1 MPKRTDIKSIM
12 IIGAGPIVIGQA
24 CEFDYSGAQACKALK
39 EEGYRVILVNSNP
52 ATIMTDPGLAD
63 ATYIEPITPEMVA
76 KIIEKERPD
85 ALLPTMG
92 GQTGLNTSLA
102 LEEMGVL
109 DKYGVEMIGAKREAI
124 EMAED
129 RKLFREAMDRLGI
142 ENPRAAIVTAPKDA
156 TGKKDLAAGVRLALD
171 TLEEVGLPAIIR
183 PAFTM
188 GGTGG
193 GVAYNR
199 DDYEAICRSGM
210 DASPVGQILVDES
223 LLGWKEY
230 EMEVVRDTADN
241 AIIVCSI
248 ENVDPMGVHTG
259 DSITVAPALTLTDKE
274 YQIMR
279 NHSIAVLREI
289 GVETGGSNVQWAVN
303 PVDGRMVVIEM
314 NPRVSRS
321 SALASKATGFPI
333 AKIAAKLAVGYTL
346 DELDNDIT
354 KVTPASF
361 EPTIDYVVTKIPKF
375 AFEKFPGAEPNL
387 TTAMKSVGEAMS
399 IGRTIHES
407 MQKALA
413 SMESGLTGFDEIAI
427 PGVSVGPWEQ
437 ATGDKAAIVKAIAQA
452 TPDRLRTIAQA
463 MRHGLSDDEIHATTM
478 FDPWFLARIR
488 EIIEVER
495 GLRNDGL
502 PVTEKSLRHLKM
514 MGFTDARLAALTGRD
529 EANVR
534 AARHNLGVTAVFKRI
549 DTCAAEFEAQTPYMY
564 STYEVPVF
572 DEVECEARPTDRKK
586 VVILGGG
593 PNRIGQGIEF
603 DYCCCHA
610 CYALTDAG
618 YETIM
623 INCNP
628 ETVSTDYDTS
638 DRLYF
643 EPLTFE
649 HVMEI
654 LRVEQENGTLH
665 GVIVQF
671 GGQTPLK
678 IAGALHAEGIPIL
691 GTTPDAIDLA
701 EDRERFQ
708 QLVQGL
714 GLRQPNNGIAH
725 SDAEALEIA
734 AEIGFPLVIRPSY
747 VLGGRAMEIVRDQA
761 SLERYIS
768 DAVVVSG
775 KSPVLLDSYLAGA
788 VELDVDALCDGTDV
802 HVAGIMQHI
811 EEAGVHSG
819 DSACSLPPYSL
830 PREIIA
836 EVEKQTEA
844 LARALNVVGL
854 MNIQFA
860 VKDGDIYLIEV
871 NPRASRTVPFVAKA
885 TDSAIAS
892 IAARIMAGEP
902 LSNFPQRPAYD
913 KDAAY
918 EDVLPLG
925 DPMTLADPNM
935 PWFSVKEAVLPFARF
950 PGVDT
955 ILGPEMRSTGEVM
968 GWDRDFPRAFLKA
981 QMGAGMVLPGKG
993 CAFISIK
1000 DADKTEDMLT
1010 TARILLD
1017 QGFTLV
1023 ATRGTAKWLTD
1034 NGMECG
1040 VVNKV
1045 YEGRPDVTDM
1055 MRDEAI
1061 HLVMN
1066 TTEGAQAVE
1075 DSKSIRSIALYDKI
1089 PYFTTAAGS
1098 YAAALAIRAQADGD
1112 VGVKALQ
1119 A

>member
-1 MPKRTDIKSIM
+1 MPKRTDISSIM

-24 CEFDYSGAQACKALK
+24 CEFDYSGAQACKALR

-52 ATIMTDPGLAD
+52 ATIMTDPGMAD
-63 ATYIEPITPEMVA
+63 ATYIEPITPEIVA

-92 GQTGLNTSLA
+92 GQTGLNTALS

-109 DKYGVEMIGAKREAI
+109 DKFGVEMIGAKRDAI

-129 RKLFREAMDRLGI
+129 RALFRDAMDRIGL
-142 ENPRAAIVTAPKDA
+142 ENAKATIVTAPKKEDG
-156 TGKKDLAAGVRLALD
+156 TTDLNEGVRMAVDALD
-171 TLEEVGLPAIIR
+171 KIGLPAIIR
-183 PAFTM
+183 PAFTL

-199 DDYEAICRSGM
+199 EDYEYYCRTGM
-210 DASPVGQILVDES
+210 DASPVNQILVDES

-230 EMEVVRDTADN
+230 EMQVVRDKADN
-241 AIIVCSI
+241 AIIICSI

-279 NHSIAVLREI
+279 NGSIAVLREI

-375 AFEKFPGAEPNL
+375 AFEKFPGSKPHL
-387 TTAMKSVGEAMS
+387 TTAMKSVGETMA

-407 MQKALA
+407 LQKALA
-413 SMESGLTGFDEIAI
+413 SMESGLTGFDEVEIEGAPEKSAVI
-427 PGVSVGPWEQ
+427 
-437 ATGDKAAIVKAIAQA
+437 AAISQQ
-452 TPDRLRTIAQA
+452 TPDRMRTIAQA
-463 MRHGLSDDEIHATTM
+463 MRYGLTNDEIHNVTA
-478 FDPWFLARIR
+478 FDPWFLDRIR
-488 EIIEVER
+488 EIVEAEETIR
-495 GLRNDGL
+495 ANGL
-502 PVTEKSLRHLKM
+502 PNDAGGMRHVKM
-514 MGFTDARLAALTGRD
+514 MGFTDARLAKLTGFSETD
-529 EANVR
+529 VR
-534 AARHNLGVTAVFKRI
+534 RARRNLGVNAVFKRI

-564 STYEVPVF
+564 STYEMPMMG
-572 DEVECEARPTDRKK
+572 EVECEARPSDRKK

-610 CYALTDAG
+610 CYSLTDQG

-623 INCNP
+623 VNCNP

-643 EPLTFE
+643 EPLTYE

-678 IAGALHAEGIPIL
+678 LANALEEAGIPIL

-708 QLVQGL
+708 ELVNTL
-714 GLRQPNNGIAH
+714 KLKQPKNGIAH
-725 SDAEALEIA
+725 SDAEALAMA
-734 AEIGFPLVIRPSY
+734 AQIGFPLVIRPSY

-761 SLERYIS
+761 NLERYIS
-768 DAVVVSG
+768 EAVVVSG
-775 KSPVLLDSYLAGA
+775 DSPVLLDSYLSGA
-788 VELDVDALCDGTDV
+788 VEIDVDALCDGTHV

-830 PREIIA
+830 SQDIIDQL
-836 EVEKQTEA
+836 KQQTEA
-844 LARALNVVGL
+844 LALALNVVGL
-854 MNIQFA
+854 MNVQFA
-860 VKDGDIYLIEV
+860 VKDGEIYLIEV

-885 TDSAIAS
+885 VRSPIAA

-902 LSNFPQRPAYD
+902 LSNFDLVDPASI
-913 KDAAY
+913 KGFA
-918 EDVLPLG
+918 
-925 DPMTLADPNM
+925 
-935 PWFSVKEAVLPFARF
+935 VKEAVLPFARF

-955 ILGPEMRSTGEVM
+955 LLGPEMRSTGEVM
-968 GWDRDFPRAFLKA
+968 GFDSKFHRAFYKA
-981 QMGAGMVLPGKG
+981 QLGAGTLLPTAGKV
-993 CAFISIK
+993 FLSIK
-1000 DADKTEDMLT
+1000 DDDKGPMLIEAAACLADMGLRLT
-1010 TARILLD
+1010 ATA
-1017 QGFTLV
+1017 
-1023 ATRGTAKWLTD
+1023 GTAAFLAEAGITST
-1034 NGMECG
+1034 

-1045 YEGRPDVTDM
+1045 YEGRPNIVDQIKDG
-1055 MRDEAI
+1055 DIALI
-1061 HLVMN
+1061 LN
-1066 TTEGAQAVE
+1066 TTEGAQAVD
-1075 DSKSIRSIALYDKI
+1075 DSRSMRAAALMDKI
-1089 PYFTTAAGS
+1089 PYFTTLAGS
-1098 YAAALAIRAQADGD
+1098 HAAAFAIKAHAEGD

-1119 A
+1119 G

>member
-1 MPKRTDIKSIM
+1 MPKRTDIQSIM

-63 ATYIEPITPEMVA
+63 ATYIEPITPEIVA

-109 DKYGVEMIGAKREAI
+109 EKFNVEMIGAKREAI

-142 ENPRAAIVTAPKDA
+142 ENPKATIVTAPIA
-156 TGKKDLAAGVRLALD
+156 ASGKKDLAAGVQLALD
-171 TLEEVGLPAIIR
+171 ALEYVGLPAIIR

-199 DDYEAICRSGM
+199 DDYEFYCRSGM
-210 DASPVGQILVDES
+210 DASPMGQILIDES

-303 PVDGRMVVIEM
+303 PEDGRMVVIEM

-333 AKIAAKLAVGYTL
+333 AKIAAKLAVGFTL

-354 KVTPASF
+354 GVTPASF

-375 AFEKFPGAEPNL
+375 AFEKFPGSEPYL
-387 TTAMKSVGEAMS
+387 TTAMKSVGEAMA

-407 MQKALA
+407 LQKALA
-413 SMESGLTGFDEIAI
+413 SMESGLTGFDEIDI
-427 PGVSVGPWEQ
+427 PGLD
-437 ATGDKAAIVKAIAQA
+437 GDLPADAPQNEAALIAAISKQ
-452 TPDRLRTIAQA
+452 TPDRMRTIAQA
-463 MRHGLSDDEIHATTM
+463 MRHGMSDVDIHGVTM

-488 EIIEVER
+488 EIVDAEAQVR
-495 GLRNDGL
+495 KDGL
-502 PVTEKSLRHLKM
+502 PLTEDGMRKLKM
-514 MGFTDARLAALTGRD
+514 MGFTDARLGTLTGRD
-529 EANVR
+529 EDNVR
-534 AARHNLGVTAVFKRI
+534 RARLNLGVKAVFKRI

-564 STYEVPVF
+564 STYEAPAF
-572 DEVECEARPTDRKK
+572 DEVECEARPSDRQK

-623 INCNP
+623 VNCNP

-643 EPLTFE
+643 EPVTFE

-678 IAGALHAEGIPIL
+678 IAQALQEAGIPIL
-691 GTTPDAIDLA
+691 GTTPDMIDLA

-708 QLVQGL
+708 QLVQSL
-714 GLRQPNNGIAH
+714 GLKQPHNGIAH

-734 AEIGFPLVIRPSY
+734 ADIGFPLVIRPSY

-761 SLERYIS
+761 SLERYIR

-775 KSPVLLDSYLAGA
+775 KSPVLLDHYLSGA
-788 VELDVDALCDGTDV
+788 VELDVDALSDGTDV

-830 PREIIA
+830 SREIIA
-836 EVEKQTEA
+836 EVEKQTKA
-844 LARALNVVGL
+844 LALALNVVGL

-860 VKDGDIYLIEV
+860 VKDGEIYLIEV

-892 IAARIMAGEP
+892 IAARIMAGEK
-902 LSNFPQRPAYD
+902 LSAFPQRAPYRE
-913 KDAAY
+913 DAAY
-918 EDVLPLG
+918 DDVLPLG

-955 ILGPEMRSTGEVM
+955 LLGPEMRSTGEVM

-981 QMGAGMVLPGKG
+981 QMGAGNPLPRKG
-993 CAFISIK
+993 CVFFSIK
-1000 DADKTEDMLT
+1000 DMDKSDDMLT
-1010 TARILLD
+1010 AARILLE
-1017 QGFTLV
+1017 QGFTLR
-1023 ATRGTAKWLTD
+1023 ATRGTTAWLTEHD
-1034 NGMECG
+1034 IACEI
-1040 VVNKV
+1040 VNKV
-1045 YEGRPDVTDM
+1045 YEGRPNITDM
-1055 MRDEAI
+1055 MKDEAI
-1061 HLVMN
+1061 QLVMN

-1089 PYFTTAAGS
+1089 PYFTTAAGA
-1098 YAAALAIRAQADGD
+1098 YAAALAIKAQAEDEI
-1112 VGVKALQ
+1112 GVKSLQ
-1119 A
+1119 G

>member
-24 CEFDYSGAQACKALK
+24 CEFDYSGAQACKALR

-63 ATYIEPITPEMVA
+63 ATYIEPITPEVVA
-76 KIIEKERPD
+76 RIIERERPD

-92 GQTGLNTSLA
+92 GQTGLNTSLKLA
-102 LEEMGVL
+102 DMGVL
-109 DKYGVEMIGAKREAI
+109 DRFGVELIGANRQAI

-129 RKLFREAMDRLGI
+129 RKLFREAMDRIGL
-142 ENPRAAIVTAPKDA
+142 ENPKA
-156 TGKKDLAAGVRLALD
+156 TIANSMEECIAALD
-171 TLEEVGLPAIIR
+171 HVGLPAIIR
-183 PAFTM
+183 PAFTL

-193 GVAYNR
+193 GIAYNR
-199 DDYEAICRSGM
+199 EEFVHYCKTGL
-210 DASPVGQILVDES
+210 DASPVNQILIDES
-223 LLGWKEY
+223 LLGWKEF
-230 EMEVVRDTADN
+230 EMEVVRDKADN

-279 NHSIAVLREI
+279 NGSIAVLREI
-289 GVETGGSNVQWAVN
+289 GVETGGSNVQWAIN
-303 PVDGRMVVIEM
+303 PEDGRMVVIEM

-361 EPTIDYVVTKIPKF
+361 EPTIDYVVTKIPRF
-375 AFEKFPGAEPNL
+375 AFEKFPGAKPEL
-387 TTAMKSVGEAMS
+387 TTAMKSVGEAMA

-407 MQKALA
+407 LQKALA
-413 SMESGLTGFDEIAI
+413 SLETGLTGFDEIEIEGA
-427 PGVSVGPWEQ
+427 PDHAQVV
-437 ATGDKAAIVKAIAQA
+437 AALSKA
-452 TPDRLRTIAQA
+452 TPDRLRVIAQA
-463 MRHGLSDDEIHATTM
+463 MRHGLSDDDIHAATKY
-478 FDPWFLARIR
+478 DPWFLARIR
-488 EIIEVER
+488 EIVETEEK
-495 GLRNDGL
+495 LRKDGL
-502 PVTEKSLRHLKM
+502 PVTEEGLRKLKM
-514 MGFTDARLAALTGRD
+514 MGFTDARLAQLTGRD
-529 EANVR
+529 EDQVR
-534 AARHNLGVTAVFKRI
+534 RARRNLGVTAVFKRI

-564 STYEVPVF
+564 STYETPVMG
-572 DEVECEARPTDRKK
+572 EVECEARPSTRKK

-610 CYALTDAG
+610 CFALTDAG

-623 INCNP
+623 VNCNP

-654 LRVEQENGTLH
+654 LRVEQERGTLH

-678 IAGALHAEGIPIL
+678 LANALEAEGIPIL

-708 QLVQGL
+708 ALVNRL
-714 GLRQPNNGIAH
+714 GLKQPHNA
-725 SDAEALEIA
+725 IA
-734 AEIGFPLVIRPSY
+734 ASAAAAVRAAGEIGFPLVIRPSY
-747 VLGGRAMEIVRDQA
+747 VLGGRAMEIVRDMA
-761 SLERYIS
+761 HLERYIAE
-768 DAVVVSG
+768 AVVVSG
-775 KSPVLLDSYLAGA
+775 KSPVLLDSYLSGA
-788 VELDVDALCDGTDV
+788 TEIDVDALCDGKDV

-830 PREIIA
+830 APGI
-836 EVEKQTEA
+836 VEELKRQTRA
-844 LARALNVVGL
+844 LALELGVVGL
-854 MNIQFA
+854 MNVQFA
-860 VKDGDIYLIEV
+860 VKDGEIYLIEV

-885 TDSAIAS
+885 VNSPIAS
-892 IAARIMAGEP
+892 IAARVMAGE
-902 LSNFPQRPAYD
+902 
-913 KDAAY
+913 K
-918 EDVLPLG
+918 
-925 DPMTLADPNM
+925 LADFDLVDPQIEG
-935 PWFSVKEAVLPFARF
+935 FAVKEAVLPFARF

-955 ILGPEMRSTGEVM
+955 LLGPEMRSTGEVM
-968 GWDRDFPRAFLKA
+968 GYDRTFPRAFLKA
-981 QMGAGMVLPGKG
+981 QMGAGTHLPHEGTV
-993 CAFISIK
+993 FLSIK
-1000 DADKTEDMLT
+1000 DADKTPELLETAQVLT
-1010 TARILLD
+1010 ELGFSIL
-1017 QGFTLV
+1017 
-1023 ATRGTAKWLTD
+1023 ATRGTAKFLAEH
-1034 NGMECG
+1034 GIASEI
-1040 VVNKV
+1040 VNKA
-1045 YEGRPDVTDM
+1045 YEGGRTIVDVMKDGLV
-1055 MRDEAI
+1055 

-1075 DSKSIRSIALYDKI
+1075 DSRSMRTVALMDRI

-1098 YAAALAIRAQADGD
+1098 HAAALAMKSREEGELS
-1112 VGVKALQ
+1112 VVSLQ
-1119 A
+1119 E

>member
-24 CEFDYSGAQACKALK
+24 CEFDYSGAQACKALR
-39 EEGYRVILVNSNP
+39 EEGYRVVLVNSNP
-52 ATIMTDPGLAD
+52 ATIMTDPELAD
-63 ATYIEPITPEMVA
+63 ATYIEPITPEVVA
-76 KIIEKERPD
+76 RIIEKERPD

-109 DKYGVEMIGAKREAI
+109 EKFNVEMIGAKREAI

-142 ENPRAAIVTAPKDA
+142 ENPRATIVTAPKKDN
-156 TGKKDLAAGVRLALD
+156 GKVDLEAGVQIALEA
-171 TLEEVGLPAIIR
+171 LEDIGLPAIIR
-183 PAFTM
+183 PAFTL

-199 DDYEAICRSGM
+199 DDYIHFCRSGM
-210 DASPVGQILVDES
+210 DASPVNQILVDES

-230 EMEVVRDTADN
+230 EMEVVRDKADN

-279 NHSIAVLREI
+279 THSINVLREI

-303 PVDGRMVVIEM
+303 PADGRMVVIEM

-375 AFEKFPGAEPNL
+375 AFEKFPGSEPYL
-387 TTAMKSVGEAMS
+387 TTAMKSVGEAMA

-413 SMESGLTGFDEIAI
+413 SMESGLTGFDEVEIEGA
-427 PGVSVGPWEQ
+427 PE
-437 ATGDKAAIVKAIAQA
+437 KAAVVKAISKQ
-452 TPDRLRTIAQA
+452 TPDRMRTIAQA
-463 MRHGLSDDEIHATTM
+463 MRHGLSNDEIHAVTK

-488 EIIEVER
+488 EIIDAEAEVKA
-495 GLRNDGL
+495 NGL
-502 PVTEKSLRHLKM
+502 PVTEEGLRALKM
-514 MGFTDARLAALTGRD
+514 LGFTDARLAKLTGRD
-529 EANVR
+529 EGQVR
-534 AARHNLGVTAVFKRI
+534 RARHNLGVTAVFKRI

-564 STYEVPVF
+564 STYESPVMG
-572 DEVECEARPTDRKK
+572 DVECEARPSDKKK

-610 CYALTDAG
+610 CFALTDAG

-643 EPLTFE
+643 EPLTYE

-654 LRVEQENGTLH
+654 LRVERENGTLH

-678 IAGALHAEGIPIL
+678 LANALEEAGIPIL

-708 QLVQGL
+708 AMVNKL
-714 GLRQPNNGIAH
+714 GLKQPNNGIAH
-725 SDAEALEIA
+725 SGAEAMMIA
-734 AEIGFPLVIRPSY
+734 QKVGYPLVIRPSY
-747 VLGGRAMEIVRDQA
+747 VLGGRAMEIVRDDA
-761 SLERYIS
+761 HLERYINE
-768 DAVVVSG
+768 AVVVSG
-775 KSPVLLDSYLAGA
+775 DSPVLLDSYLAGA
-788 VELDVDALCDGTDV
+788 TELDVDALCDGENV
-802 HVAGIMQHI
+802 HIAGIMQHI

-830 PREIIA
+830 SQDIIGEI
-836 EVEKQTEA
+836 KRQTAA
-844 LARALNVVGL
+844 LALELQVVGL
-854 MNIQFA
+854 MNVQFA
-860 VKDGDIYLIEV
+860 VQNGVIFLIEV

-885 TDSAIAS
+885 VNSPIAS
-892 IAARIMAGEP
+892 IAARVMAGEK
-902 LSNFPQRPAYD
+902 LTGFD
-913 KDAAY
+913 L
-918 EDVLPLG
+918 V
-925 DPMTLADPNM
+925 DPMIDTFA
-935 PWFSVKEAVLPFARF
+935 VKEAVLPFARF

-968 GWDRDFPRAFLKA
+968 GSDKSFARAFLKA
-981 QMGAGMVLPGKG
+981 QLGAGTDLPTEGKV
-993 CAFISIK
+993 FVSIK
-1000 DADKTEDMLT
+1000 DSDKGSLMIEAAQTLIEE
-1010 TARILLD
+1010 
-1017 QGFTLV
+1017 GFTIV
-1023 ATRGTAKWLTD
+1023 ATHGTAKWLQDQGIACDT
-1034 NGMECG
+1034 
-1040 VVNKV
+1040 VNKV
-1045 YEGRPDVTDM
+1045 YEGRPNIVDM
-1055 MRDEAI
+1055 LKNGEIA
-1061 HLVMN
+1061 LLMN
-1066 TTEGAQAVE
+1066 TTEGQQAIE
-1075 DSKSIRSIALYDKI
+1075 DSREIRSVALYDKI
-1089 PYFTTAAGS
+1089 PYYTTAAGS
-1098 YAAALAIRAQADGD
+1098 HAAALAIKARKEGEIE
-1112 VGVKALQ
+1112 VRALQ
-1119 A
+1119 EV